1 MCPLK
6 YDYEPNR
13 DEETGSNRLRTIIIF
28 IIALGVIG
36 CGIYFLILPHTNN
49 GSKTVPPVVPPTG
62 TGTTDA
68 TGTGDTPTPAAASG
82 NTAAPTSIAFPGT
95 GGSGSTDPNQTG
107 GGDTPSSGQPL
118 QGDSPNTDAP
128 ASGDLTDV
136 SGNSPT
142 LPPDP
147 VPTEDP
153 QKGKPWIGDPP
164 SEQPSADKPVET
176 PPLPDPA
183 ASAETVVVRAGE
195 SLSRIAHKHHTTV
208 EALRH
213 YNQLNKDVIRV
224 GQKLRV
230 IPGPW
235 RITVDQKQRRLTLE
249 RLREGQ
255 WSEFAKFPVGLGRM
269 DSTPNAQFVISTRLR
284 HPDWYTP
291 DGRIYRYGD
300 SENQLGDYFLKLA
313 TPGKPDKPLLGYG
326 IHGTADENSVG
337 KNWSN
342 GCVRMRNRDVELLYY
357 LVPSGTPVTI
367 VPGTDAARKTEI

>member
-13 DEETGSNRLRTIIIF
+13 AEETGSNRLRTIIIF
-28 IIALGVIG
+28 IIALVVIG

-49 GSKTVPPVVPPTG
+49 GPKTVPPVVPPAGTG
-62 TGTTDA
+62 TGTATGA
-68 TGTGDTPTPAAASG
+68 TGTGDTTTPATASG
-82 NTAAPTSIAFPGT
+82 NTAAPTSAGT
-95 GGSGSTDPNQTG
+95 GGSESTGPNQTG
-107 GGDTPSSGQPL
+107 GGDAPSSGQPP
-118 QGDSPNTDAP
+118 QGDSPATDAP

-136 SGNSPT
+136 SGNSPA
-142 LPPDP
+142 LLPDP
-147 VPTEDP
+147 APTEDP

-164 SEQPSADKPVET
+164 SEQPSAEKPAET
-176 PPLPDPA
+176 PTPHDPA

-224 GQKLRV
+224 GQKLRI

-235 RITVDQKQRRLTLE
+235 RITVDQKQRLLTLE

-255 WSEFAKFPVGLGRM
+255 WGEFIKFPVGLGRM
-269 DSTPNAQFVISTRLR
+269 DSTPNAQFVISSRLR

-326 IHGTADENSVG
+326 IHGTPDENSVG